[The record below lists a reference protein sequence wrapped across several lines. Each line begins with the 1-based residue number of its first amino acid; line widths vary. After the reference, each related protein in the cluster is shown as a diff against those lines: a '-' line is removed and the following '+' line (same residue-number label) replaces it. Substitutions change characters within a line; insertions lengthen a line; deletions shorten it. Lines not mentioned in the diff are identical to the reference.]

1 MLTAGETL
9 IVPSSVLDYNLM
21 ESARHF
27 RSGRVPV
34 WVWGRAEGAALLRS
48 GELLPTEQSN
58 TAESV
63 LLEQV
68 CTVYTVAEGA
78 ALLRS
83 GELLPT
89 EQSNTAESVLLEQVC
104 TVYTVAEGAALLRSG
119 ELLPTEQSNT
129 AESVLLEQGSAALLR
144 SGELLPTEQSNTAES
159 VLLEQVCTV
168 YTVAE
173 GAALLRSG
181 ELLPTEQSNTA
192 ESVLL
197 EQVCT
202 VYTVAEGAALLRS
215 GELLPT
221 EQSNTAES
229 VLLEQVCTVYTVA
242 EGAALLRS
250 GELLPTEQS
259 NTAESV
265 LLEQVCTVYTV
276 AEGAALL
283 RSGELLPTEQ
293 SNTAESVLLEQ
304 VCTVYTVGEGAALLR
319 SGELLP
325 TEQSNTA
332 ESVLLE
338 QVRRSHPKLTPPH
351 VIYLCGNSL
360 TNNKDTS
367 ILPSLSNLQ
376 TSYKKLVELCT
387 PTTLGGFWTSYKKLV
402 ELCTPTTLGGF
413 WVQDSQYYS
422 ILDQS
427 RWLRWVAN
435 CIAFADEAA
444 AQLANNVTV
453 VLQEGDG
460 VDYCAVVSCL
470 TQLLVDP
477 YYRTISGFQSLI
489 QKEWIALGHPFCDR
503 FGLPRPGNPKETTAK
518 DSALAQ
524 QAPVFLLF
532 LDCTWQ
538 LIQQFPSH
546 FQFTETYLTTLRD
559 CAHNHLFDTFLFN
572 CPRDRELAVSKNFVQ
587 RPVWDWGEQFS
598 EQDKALFYNPL
609 YVANK
614 PTTSTPTKRLSTTS
628 IANRSPPSTIT
639 EFSRLEPCTSIA
651 AMELWSQCYE
661 RWLLPLDGPQSG
673 AVQYHVFNYA
683 VLKDIQRLNEKLS
696 SLSIVSN
703 RHSNGDEIS
712 EAPRPIVSR
721 FHPFSLSRTD
731 EVRNLDAMQVSII
744 DASQLLDSQSLLNA
758 PD

>member
-1 MLTAGETL
+1 MNEKKLVENFKSYINVASVNNADKNGSMTEMKPKLLNGELVVGAAHSVVMLTPLSEYDRGRFGSLFVTNYKLSFVPLESPINHEYSQRNNLLGTYDVPLTGVQAVWLTDGGPVRRRKLLPFGDMPVKVKGLQIICKNMKVLTFSFANSQIGKGRNVAMSLIHHAFPKRHDLLFAFECREPYYPTLPADLNMFQRPGDWKRELERCECPHWRITCINGTSDAFMLTAGETL

-48 GELLPTEQSN
+48 GELL
-58 TAESV
+58 A
-63 LLEQV
+63 
-68 CTVYTVAEGA
+68 
-78 ALLRS
+78 
-83 GELLPT
+83 
-89 EQSNTAESVLLEQVC
+89 
-104 TVYTVAEGAALLRSG
+104 
-119 ELLPTEQSNT
+119 
-129 AESVLLEQGSAALLR
+129 
-144 SGELLPTEQSNTAES
+144 
-159 VLLEQVCTV
+159 
-168 YTVAE
+168 
-173 GAALLRSG
+173 
-181 ELLPTEQSNTA
+181 
-192 ESVLL
+192 
-197 EQVCT
+197 
-202 VYTVAEGAALLRS
+202 
-215 GELLPT
+215 
-221 EQSNTAES
+221 
-229 VLLEQVCTVYTVA
+229 
-242 EGAALLRS
+242 
-250 GELLPTEQS
+250 
-259 NTAESV
+259 
-265 LLEQVCTVYTV
+265 
-276 AEGAALL
+276 
-283 RSGELLPTEQ
+283 
-293 SNTAESVLLEQ
+293 
-304 VCTVYTVGEGAALLR
+304 
-319 SGELLP
+319 

-351 VIYLCGNSL
+351 VIYLCGNSFAS
-360 TNNKDTS
+360 NKDAS
-367 ILPSLSNLQ
+367 ILPSLSHLQ
-376 TSYKKLVELCT
+376 
-387 PTTLGGFWTSYKKLV
+387 TSYKKLV

-444 AQLANNVTV
+444 AQLARNVTV

-503 FGLPRPGNPKETTAK
+503 FGLPRPGNPKDTTAK
-518 DSALAQ
+518 DSSLAQ

-532 LDCTWQ
+532 LDCSWQ
-538 LIQQFPSH
+538 LLQQFPSH

-609 YVANK
+609 YVSNK
-614 PTTSTPTKRLSTTS
+614 PTTSTPTKRMSTTS
-628 IANRSPPSTIT
+628 IANRSPPSTLADC
-639 EFSRLEPCTSIA
+639 SRLEPCTSIA

-683 VLKDIQRLNEKLS
+683 VLKDIQRLNERLS

-703 RHSNGDEIS
+703 RQSNGDEVS
-712 EAPRPIVSR
+712 EAPRPVVSR
-721 FHPFSLSRTD
+721 FHPFSLGRAD